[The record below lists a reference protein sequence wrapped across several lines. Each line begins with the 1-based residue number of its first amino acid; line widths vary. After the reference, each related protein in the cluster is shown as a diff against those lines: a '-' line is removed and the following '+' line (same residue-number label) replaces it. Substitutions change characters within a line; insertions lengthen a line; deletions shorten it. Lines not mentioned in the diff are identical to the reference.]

1 MSENLEGEGD
11 VIVAS
16 HAHCMEAI
24 PLRDCFE
31 IREFDSICQ
40 IKFLITLKLQSHF
53 SAVMFC
59 SASPG
64 RVEESIDQYALAGM
78 S

>member
-24 PLRDCFE
+24 PLHDCFE
-31 IREFDSICQ
+31 NREFDSIC
-40 IKFLITLKLQSHF
+40 
-53 SAVMFC
+53 
-59 SASPG
+59 
-64 RVEESIDQYALAGM
+64 
-78 S
+78 